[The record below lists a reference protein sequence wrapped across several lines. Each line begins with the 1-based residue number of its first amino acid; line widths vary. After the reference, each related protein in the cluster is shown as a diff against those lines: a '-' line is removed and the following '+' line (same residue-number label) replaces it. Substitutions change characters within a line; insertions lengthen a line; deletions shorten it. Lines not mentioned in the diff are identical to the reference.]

1 MKGFTLIE
9 LLTVVV
15 IAGILASIAL
25 PQYQRAIEKSRAAQ
39 AITMGKTIID
49 AQNRLLDLAPDDST
63 DTRNALDVILTGGSW
78 NTNDRTATVYT
89 TDLFTY
95 TLSNSGVIAERNGGS
110 FSGYMLTFYNNRSGA
125 QNTCSGNDFCSNMRS
140 MGFTIQD

>member
-15 IAGILASIAL
+15 IVGILASIAL

-39 AITMGKTIID
+39 AVTMGKTIID
-49 AQNRLLDLAPDDST
+49 SQNRLLDAFPDDST
-63 DTRNALDVILTGGSW
+63 NTRHALDIVLTGGAW
-78 NTNDRTATVYT
+78 NANDRTATVYT

-95 TLSNSGVIAERNGGS
+95 TLSNSGVTAERNGGS
-110 FSGYMLTFYNNRSGA
+110 FSGYTLTFYNNRSGA

-140 MGFTIQD
+140 MGFTTQD